1 MATKYLVV
9 IEKSET
15 SWGAHVPDLPG
26 CVAVG
31 ESRDEVVQ
39 LIKEAIDLHLEDLR
53 DSAQPIPAP
62 ASDSTFIEAH
72 VA

>member
-1 MATKYLVV
+1 MKYLVV

-31 ESRDEVVQ
+31 ESRDEVEQ
-39 LIKEAIDLHLEDLR
+39 LIKEAIDLHLDDLK
-53 DSAQPIPAP
+53 DNAQPIPAP
-62 ASDSTFIEAH
+62 ASDSTFVETN

>member
-1 MATKYLVV
+1 MTMKYLVV
-9 IEKSET
+9 IEKSDT

-39 LIKEAIDLHLEDLR
+39 LIKDAIDLHLDDLR
-53 DSAQPIPAP
+53 RRAQPIPTP
-62 ASDSTFIEAH
+62 SSDSTFIETN

>member
-1 MATKYLVV
+1 MKYLVV
-9 IEKSET
+9 IEEGKT

-31 ESRDEVVQ
+31 ESKEEVLE
-39 LIKEAIDLHLEDLR
+39 LIKEAIDFHIDDLN
-53 DSAQPIPAP
+53 STAQPIPSP
-62 ASDSTFIEAH
+62 SSDSTFIETY

>member
-1 MATKYLVV
+1 MKYLVV
-9 IEKSET
+9 IEEGET

-31 ESRDEVVQ
+31 QSR
-39 LIKEAIDLHLEDLR
+39 KEAITLITQAVEMHIDGLR
-53 DSAQPIPAP
+53 GSSQPIPAP
-62 ASDSTFIEAH
+62 ASDSTYVETN

>member
-1 MATKYLVV
+1 MKYLVV
-9 IEKSET
+9 IEEGET

-31 ESRDEVVQ
+31 QSRKEVIV
-39 LIKEAIDLHLEDLR
+39 LITQAVDMHIDGLR
-53 DSAQPIPAP
+53 GSSQPIPAP
-62 ASDSTFIEAH
+62 ASDSTFIETH